1 MLFQYVTL
9 SPPTDE
15 ALNYIVFFQSNLQ
28 KWLCDIKSPEVAKNC
43 ILQIIRLMEAYLMSF
58 YLQVTFCF
66 KSCAKGMLVF
76 GSNVC

>member
-28 KWLCDIKSPEVAKNC
+28 KWLCDIKSPEVAKKLYSTNHKTHGG
-43 ILQIIRLMEAYLMSF
+43 ILNEFLFASDFLFQIMCQEFA
-58 YLQVTFCF
+58 
-66 KSCAKGMLVF
+66 GF
-76 GSNVC
+76 GV